1 MTRRSGPRPPRLS
14 PALLHLLLALTDGP
28 KHGYALMLEARERTG
43 GRVRLGPGSL
53 YWAIDRLAETDL
65 ISETV
70 APSSSTT
77 DESAAGEERRR
88 YWRLTDAGRDRLREE
103 AGSLA
108 TLVDLARIRGVL

>member
-1 MTRRSGPRPPRLS
+1 VTRRSAPRPPRLS

-53 YWAIDRLAETDL
+53 YWALDRLAETDL

-70 APSSSTT
+70 APPPTT
-77 DESAAGEERRR
+77 DESAASEERRR
-88 YWRLTDAGRDRLREE
+88 YWRLTDAGRERLREE

-108 TLVDLARIRGVL
+108 ALVDLARVRGVL